1 MPKKPVRKRRR
12 KMQLPVTAMLWLAVA
27 GNSAAGVYFSPATRA
42 NVIRIEG
49 SIPSEDPRIQGILES
64 VRGKPA
70 MQVPVSLIESRILE
84 SEEIAGAKYSQNI
97 FGRGLLKVMLKQPV
111 AEVEGRDQV
120 FLSELGDLYLSKR
133 VVTGLPKLRLP
144 QSTLEPGLSPFA
156 TWQSGAIATLCE
168 SLINDWQDLKPVV
181 VVGERGVYE
190 MEVEG
195 GSKVILGTSEK
206 FPDKL
211 AKLKEM
217 TRKESDLFSRYA
229 VVNLTV
235 PSVPMVVPK

>member
-1 MPKKPVRKRRR
+1 MPVPI
-12 KMQLPVTAMLWLAVA
+12 TAGLLLAVA
-27 GNSAAGVYFSPATRA
+27 GNSAAGVYFSSATRA

-70 MQVPVSLIESRILE
+70 MQVPVASLESRILE

-97 FGRGLLKVMLKQPV
+97 FGRGLLKVMLKKPV
-111 AEVEGRDQV
+111 AEVEGKDQV
-120 FLSELGDLYLSKR
+120 FLSELGDLYTSRR
-133 VVTGLPKLRLP
+133 VITGLPKLRLP
-144 QSTLEPGLSPFA
+144 KSAFEPGLSPFA
-156 TWQSGAIATLCE
+156 TWQSGAVASLCE
-168 SLINDWQDLKPVV
+168 DLINDWQALKPVV
-181 VVGERGVYE
+181 IVGERGVYE
-190 MEVEG
+190 LEVESG
-195 GSKVILGTSEK
+195 TKVILGTSDKLTE
-206 FPDKL
+206 KL

-217 TRKESDLFSRYA
+217 NRKQPDVFSRYS